1 MKGLNKAVLILS
13 KALEILHWVA
23 CGFLAVFIGILV
35 FAKDWIVSIL
45 EAGIP
50 EFGTEVKTYGLE
62 MTPVLPDGT
71 INVTMIIIFAIGA
84 IVSLAL
90 MAMVFRN
97 IYLVVKKSRTESPFC
112 KDNVRMIREIGI
124 FSIAVPVVGLIMSI
138 IAKLVV
144 GVDVLE
150 TSVSLDS
157 FVMGIVILAL
167 TNFFAHGAKLEKDV
181 DGLV

>member
-1 MKGLNKAVLILS
+1 
-13 KALEILHWVA
+13 
-23 CGFLAVFIGILV
+23 
-35 FAKDWIVSIL
+35 
-45 EAGIP
+45 
-50 EFGTEVKTYGLE
+50 
-62 MTPVLPDGT
+62 
-71 INVTMIIIFAIGA
+71 
-84 IVSLAL
+84 
-90 MAMVFRN
+90 
-97 IYLVVKKSRTESPFC
+97 
-112 KDNVRMIREIGI
+112 MIREIGI

-144 GVDVLE
+144 GVDVLD

>member
-1 MKGLNKAVLILS
+1 MKKIGTVTMVVAKTM
-13 KALEILHWVA
+13 EILHWIGAGIAVA
-23 CGFLAVFIGILV
+23 LAVCCGVAGDWLKGILESGV
-35 FAKDWIVSIL
+35 GQYGNSLKTS
-45 EAGIP
+45 GI
-50 EFGTEVKTYGLE
+50 EFVVADANGNVN
-62 MTPVLPDGT
+62 MTGVML
-71 INVTMIIIFAIGA
+71 FAICAVIAFG
-84 IVSLAL
+84 LL
-90 MAMVFRN
+90 AMVFRN

-144 GVDVLE
+144 GVDVLD

-157 FVMGIVILAL
+157 FVMGIVVLAL
-167 TNFFAHGAKLEKDV
+167 TNFFAHGAKLENDV

>member
-1 MKGLNKAVLILS
+1 MKKIGTVTMVVTKTM
-13 KALEILHWVA
+13 EILHWIVA
-23 CGFLAVFIGILV
+23 GLAAALAVCCGVAGDWLKGILESG
-35 FAKDWIVSIL
+35 VSEYGNSL
-45 EAGIP
+45 KTSGI
-50 EFGTEVKTYGLE
+50 EFVVADANGNVN
-62 MTPVLPDGT
+62 MTGVML
-71 INVTMIIIFAIGA
+71 FAICAVITLG
-84 IVSLAL
+84 L

-144 GVDVLE
+144 GVDVLD